1 MTPAGADAGAEREL
15 LPTASAAETRRA
27 VWKLMRPYRARGALT
42 LLVLLAGTVAGLA
55 VPPVLGHIVDLVAD
69 DRPGSA
75 LTTPALVLVGLAI
88 VQGALTGLGTAL
100 IARVGEPA
108 LATLRERVVER
119 ALSLPLGQIER
130 AGSGDLL
137 ARVSDDVA
145 ATAEAVRNAV
155 PALAISGLTVGL
167 TIVGLA
173 ALDWRLAL
181 AGLCAA
187 PIQILTLRWYLA
199 RAAPIYAAERA
210 AGSGRAQQ
218 LLDSIGGARTVRAF
232 GLAGD
237 HTAWIADRSQTAV
250 DLSLRAVRLQTR
262 FYARLNAAE
271 LTGTSAI
278 LLAGFLLVRA
288 DAISVG
294 EATAA
299 ALYFIRLFDP
309 LNVLLGLIDDAQAA
323 TASLAR
329 LVGVAQLPAPAQ
341 PLKPAD
347 ARDASVRV
355 AGVSYAYVPGHDV
368 LRGVDIALVPGERV
382 ALVGVS
388 GAGKTTLAKLIAGIH
403 EATAG
408 DVVLGGVTVAQ
419 LGPVAMRRMVG
430 LVTQEVHV
438 FSGTLADDLRLARPR
453 ATEAELDAALRC
465 VGALTW
471 ARALPDGLDTV
482 VGRGGHR
489 IDTARSQQL
498 ALARLVLADPPIAVL
513 DEATAEA
520 GSAGARTLETAAARA
535 LEGRTALIVAH
546 RLTQAVAADRIVVL
560 DAGRIREEGT
570 HDELVAAGGAYA
582 DLWEAWASSRAQTRS

>member
-199 RAAPIYAAERA
+199 RAAPVYAAERA

-237 HTAWIADRSQTAV
+237 HTARIADRSQTAV